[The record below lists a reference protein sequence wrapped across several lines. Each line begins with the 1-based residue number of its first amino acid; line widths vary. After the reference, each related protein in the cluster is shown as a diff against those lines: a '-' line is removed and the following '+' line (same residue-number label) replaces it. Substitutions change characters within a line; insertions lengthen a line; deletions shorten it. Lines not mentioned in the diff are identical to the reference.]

1 MNDLEMD
8 NKTLDTEF
16 LVLGFSDQEHL
27 QGLLFAVFL
36 SIYLVNLIGNL
47 AILTLVFFESG
58 LHKPMYFFLG
68 NLAILDICL
77 SSSTL
82 PKMLVLSLRKSKA
95 VPFSECMAQ
104 LYLIMAFTST
114 EFFLLAAMA
123 YDRYAAICSPLHY
136 SMIMNKRVCGILV
149 ASSWISG
156 FLCVLP
162 HSIWMCLSS
171 FCGHN
176 TIDHFFC
183 DLQTLLK
190 LSCSDTSVIEMLL
203 VTLNM
208 GLATGCFLLILVSYF
223 YIISSILKIRS
234 VEGRRKAFST
244 CSSHLTVVII
254 YSITVLL
261 VYVRSRSMNTLPGDK
276 LFGVLYNA
284 VIPMLNPIIYSL
296 RNKEVKSALMKG
308 TRRKTV
314 G

>member
-1 MNDLEMD
+1 MSDMEMD

-16 LVLGFSDQEHL
+16 LVLGFSNQPIL
-27 QGLLFAVFL
+27 QGLFFAVFL
-36 SIYLVNLIGNL
+36 SIYLVNLIGNV
-47 AILTLVFFESG
+47 AILTLVFVNLG
-58 LHKPMYFFLG
+58 LHKPMYFFLS

-77 SSSTL
+77 SSCTL
-82 PKMLVLSLRKSKA
+82 PKMLVLSLRKSKS
-95 VPFSECMAQ
+95 VPFSECMTQ

-136 SMIMNKRVCGILV
+136 SMIMNKRVCGVLV
-149 ASSWISG
+149 ASSWMSG

-234 VEGRRKAFST
+234 AEGRRKAFST

-284 VIPMLNPIIYSL
+284 VIPMLNPIIYTL

-308 TRRKTV
+308 ARRKTV